1 MDKKEF
7 IDMWAPLAMEHQIR
21 YGIPASVTLAQAAIE
36 SGWGSSELYTKQNAC
51 FGVKLGNK
59 KGQEGKDYVVRED
72 DRNRVTWGFPGD
84 LTKQFKIRTKVLNIA
99 LWQIH

>member
-72 DRNRVTWGFPGD
+72 DRKDDKFRIYESNEQD
-84 LTKQFKIRTKVLNIA
+84 ENKQIRRGGRGR
-99 LWQIH
+99 